1 MEKRLTFALV
11 AFLTFALT
19 VPSFIFAQEQAL
31 PQGVPNSRSSNM
43 PPNVAAG
50 RSGARRPTR
59 ERAAIDATAGIER
72 DFADALTLVQENY
85 VDGSKLE
92 YGAIFKSSIIGML
105 RALDPHSNYYDRKEF
120 EELRTDQRS
129 EYFGIGASI
138 GNRRFGENIETYI
151 LATFPNSPAALANL
165 RYGDRI
171 IEVDGQQMSGRPSDD
186 VRDRIRGPRG
196 SQVSV
201 LVERA
206 ATGNTEKVMITR
218 AAVPQ
223 PSVPDAYMIKPGVGY
238 VAMTRGFNYTTAD
251 ELQQALDKLHAQGL
265 SSLIL
270 DLRSNPGGFLD
281 QAIRVA
287 DKFLQRGQLILTQKG
302 RSRGADRPYRAEN
315 ASPDTTPMVIL
326 VNRSTAS
333 ASEIVAGAV
342 QDHDRGLIIGEPSFG
357 KGLVQS
363 IIPLEYGAGLTLTSA
378 KYYTPSGRLIQRD
391 YANTGLYDYMIRGYN
406 RLGEEEKT
414 EEPKKPAG
422 EETRTDTGRVV
433 YGGGGIAPDEVV
445 KPRLF
450 NPLAEGRLLDPL
462 FAFTRDLV
470 NKRVAGFDQY
480 VVQRPIEFN
489 HNLEADEYLV
499 TDELYNSFKAYVAKT
514 PAFKSLVNQID
525 RHKDFVRRQL
535 RFEIVTAAYGSDTA
549 VRVLSSDD
557 PQIMRAVESMPRAR
571 QLSMAATR
579 GRNPL
584 QKSFE

>member
-1 MEKRLTFALV
+1 M
-11 AFLTFALT
+11 
-19 VPSFIFAQEQAL
+19 
-31 PQGVPNSRSSNM
+31 
-43 PPNVAAG
+43 
-50 RSGARRPTR
+50 R
-59 ERAAIDATAGIER
+59 ERSAIDATSNIER
-72 DFADALTLVQENY
+72 DFAEALTLVQENY
-85 VDGSKLE
+85 VDGGKLD
-92 YGAIFKSSIIGML
+92 YGTVFKSSIIGML
-105 RALDPHSNYYDRKEF
+105 RSLDPHSNYYDRKEF

-138 GNRRFGENIETYI
+138 GNRRAGGKVETYI
-151 LATFPNSPAALANL
+151 LATFPSSPAALANL

-171 IEVDGQQMSGRPSDD
+171 VEVDGQSMRGRTSDE

-201 LVERA
+201 IVERA
-206 ATGNTEKVMITR
+206 AAIGKTEKILITR

-223 PSVPDAYMIKPGVGY
+223 PSVPEAYLIKPGVGY
-238 VAMTRGFNYTTAD
+238 IAMSRGFNYTTAD
-251 ELQQALDKLHAQGL
+251 ELQQALDKLHAQGMT
-265 SSLIL
+265 SLVL
-270 DLRSNPGGFLD
+270 DLRDNPGGFLD

-287 DKFLQRGQLILTQKG
+287 DKFLQRGQIILTQKG
-302 RSRGADRPYRAEN
+302 RLRSSDRPYRAEN
-315 ASPDTTPMVIL
+315 ANPDATPLVIL

-333 ASEIVAGAV
+333 ASEIVAGAM
-342 QDHDRGLIIGEPSFG
+342 QDHDRALIIGEPSFG

-391 YANTGLYDYMIRGYN
+391 YANTGLYDYMIRGIN

-414 EEPKKPAG
+414 EEPPQKPAG

-450 NPLAEGRLLDPL
+450 NPLVEGRLIDPV
-462 FAFTRDLV
+462 FAFTRELI
-470 NKRVAGFDQY
+470 NGRIPGFDEY
-480 VVQRPIEFN
+480 LVQRPIEFN
-489 HNLEADEYLV
+489 HNLESTEYAI
-499 TDELYNSFKAYVAKT
+499 TDDLFGAFKTYVAKT
-514 PAFKSLVNQID
+514 PSFKTYASLVE
-525 RHKDFVRRQL
+525 RHKDFARRQI

-549 VRVLSSDD
+549 VRVFKVDD
-557 PQIMRAVESMPRAR
+557 PQIVRAVESMPRAR
-571 QLSMAATR
+571 QLSMAAMR